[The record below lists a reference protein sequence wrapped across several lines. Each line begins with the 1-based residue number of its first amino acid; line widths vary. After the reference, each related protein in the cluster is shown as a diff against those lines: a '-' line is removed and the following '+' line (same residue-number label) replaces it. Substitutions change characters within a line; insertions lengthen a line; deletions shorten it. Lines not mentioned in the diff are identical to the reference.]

1 MVIKA
6 AVAVPGKAA
15 LDADLVVRPADRVA
29 NNAVPVDQAA
39 LVVVEAVK
47 VAVRKGAVLKV
58 AVPLDADL
66 VVRPADR
73 VANSAA
79 PVVPEALAVVPKV
92 VVPVDA
98 DLVDLKAED
107 RAVPAVP
114 RA

>member
-15 LDADLVVRPADRVA
+15 
-29 NNAVPVDQAA
+29 
-39 LVVVEAVK
+39 
-47 VAVRKGAVLKV
+47 
-58 AVPLDADL
+58 LDADL

-107 RAVPAVP
+107 RAVPVVP